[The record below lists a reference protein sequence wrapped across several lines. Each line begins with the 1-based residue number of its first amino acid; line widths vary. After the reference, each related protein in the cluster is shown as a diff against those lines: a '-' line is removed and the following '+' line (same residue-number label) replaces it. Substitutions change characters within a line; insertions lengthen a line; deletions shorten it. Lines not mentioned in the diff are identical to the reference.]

1 MYKKI
6 NILGIMIMVLTC
18 LACQQ
23 EDPVLGEN
31 AAVNYI
37 DESYG
42 SDPRQKMDVYLPAN
56 RSAATTKVLVWI
68 HGGAWA
74 DGNKS
79 EFAGFKPWLE
89 EVQDDYAYIALNYR
103 LFDFNNNRNGFPSQ
117 EEDIQAALRHIQSKL
132 ASWNIS
138 NKIVLAGGS
147 AGGHLAL
154 LHSYKHNSDGLIRA
168 AVAFFPPTE
177 MTAFYSHSFLTQ
189 LLLPGL
195 LGGTPSSIPEVY
207 RNSSP
212 VRFVSPTSVP
222 TIFFHGTVD
231 TVVPISQSQLL
242 EAELVKANV
251 QHEKEYIPNQ
261 GHGFDEAT
269 NRRLIKKIAD
279 FLDQHVI

>member
-1 MYKKI
+1 MDNKFI
-6 NILGIMIMVLTC
+6 IFRIFLLLLICTS
-18 LACQQ
+18 CQQ

-56 RSAATTKVLVWI
+56 RSSASTKVLVWI

-89 EVQDDYAYIALNYR
+89 EVQEDYAYVALNYR

-117 EEDIQAALRHIQSKL
+117 EEDIQAAMRHIQSKL
-132 ASWNIS
+132 TSWNVS
-138 NKIVLAGGS
+138 NQIVLAGGS

-154 LHSYKHNSDGLIRA
+154 LHSYKHNADGLVKA
-168 AVAFFPPTE
+168 AVAFFPPTD
-177 MTAFYSHSFLTQ
+177 MAALYNHSFLTQ

-212 VRFVSPTSVP
+212 VEFVSASSVP
-222 TIFFHGTVD
+222 TVFFHGTVD

-242 EAELVKANV
+242 EAALVQANV
-251 QHEKEYIPNQ
+251 QHEREYIPNQ

-269 NRRLIKKIAD
+269 NKRLIKKMAD
-279 FLDQHVI
+279 FLRENVR